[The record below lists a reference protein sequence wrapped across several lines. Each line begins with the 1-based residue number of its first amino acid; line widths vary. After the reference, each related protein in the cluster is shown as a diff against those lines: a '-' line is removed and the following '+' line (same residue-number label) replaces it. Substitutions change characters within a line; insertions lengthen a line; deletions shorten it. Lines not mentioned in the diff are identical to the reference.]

1 MSSSKNNPYA
11 ARAKQAAIETDE
23 LVPMEDGM
31 ARMVSKIM
39 PDGADRLQLSILIEK
54 ISEAEDHNK
63 RKAALLDGLTRNGRA
78 LLALLQNLGRWL

>member
-31 ARMVSKIM
+31 ARMVRKIM